1 MVCGSALEAL
11 ALMLTCVK
19 VRTHVD
25 ARNTHYF
32 QSGLSVRLGAL
43 AADAML
49 QHTPFMA
56 VQAPGAA
63 VLANLLS
70 DKAFS
75 GNGQLSAAALLS
87 KGRAEWMRDGT
98 LARAS
103 TALLLALRSAAVAA
117 VKAERQGRRMPP
129 PAERVLT
136 CAPAALA
143 SALRIACADDAAGSG
158 SSRFEEI
165 QSVLHAV
172 LDACS
177 TLETVSSDEVMAT
190 ADSSLLPALTE
201 MLSSRMWWE
210 QSGAA
215 GYSPE
220 STAQLLTAVAN
231 ARERADGRSAVA
243 AAFSASRTAAPQR
256 EPFGG
261 AAADPA
267 TRELIDSL
275 LAAQA
280 DMAARLRAM
289 EDGMARAS

>member
-1 MVCGSALEAL
+1 LEAL
-11 ALMLTCVK
+11 ALLLNC
-19 VRTHVD
+19 THVNPL
-25 ARNTHYF
+25 RNTDF

-49 QHTPFMA
+49 QHAPFMA

-63 VLANLLS
+63 VLAHLLLS
-70 DKAFS
+70 DGAVDS
-75 GNGQLSAAALLS
+75 AAQLSAVALLS
-87 KGRAEWMRDGT
+87 KGRAEWVRDGT

-117 VKAERQGRRMPP
+117 AKAERQGRPMPP

-165 QSVLHAV
+165 RSVLHAV

-177 TLETVSSDEVMAT
+177 TLETMSCDEVMAT

-220 STAQLLTAVAN
+220 NTAQLLTAVAN

-256 EPFGG
+256 APFGG
-261 AAADPA
+261 GADPA

-289 EDGMARAS
+289 EDGMRAS